1 MADATAIIDAM
12 GLDEDDVEDAADS
25 GEMSA
30 AKKKRLKKKAA
41 AERKKAE
48 ALESAIVPVE
58 KKEPE
63 PPPEPPKPKAISMA
77 TAGPGGGGGAVAERW
92 KAIYDAAGS
101 GDDAGLIKLLKHKT
115 ARVDFQQRFGDGD
128 LTATP
133 LTAAAHGG
141 QIECIQALLN
151 AKASLNLAA
160 STGATPLSLACQ
172 QGHPNAAELLI
183 IKGADVDKPKAN
195 GCTPLYMAALH
206 NQTDCVR
213 LLLGAGAK
221 VNEAAKE
228 YTAESRAAVEVKVG
242 ATPLW
247 CASRDGRAECVKL
260 LIAAGANVESKTECG
275 STPLIAAVQGSINGA
290 RQTVKQRC
298 EVIRLLLSAA
308 ANLEVSY
315 KGQTL
320 MEIAKELKDPFI
332 MEALRAPRPAAPTL
346 KSVVSAD
353 DSDLVTFAQGASAR
367 RAERRKKT
375 KALTNGLAEDLGAVS
390 ID

>member
-160 STGATPLSLACQ
+160 STGATRGRRVP
-172 QGHPNAAELLI
+172 
-183 IKGADVDKPKAN
+183 
-195 GCTPLYMAALH
+195 
-206 NQTDCVR
+206 
-213 LLLGAGAK
+213 
-221 VNEAAKE
+221 
-228 YTAESRAAVEVKVG
+228 RA
-242 ATPLW
+242 
-247 CASRDGRAECVKL
+247 
-260 LIAAGANVESKTECG
+260 
-275 STPLIAAVQGSINGA
+275 
-290 RQTVKQRC
+290 
-298 EVIRLLLSAA
+298 
-308 ANLEVSY
+308 
-315 KGQTL
+315 
-320 MEIAKELKDPFI
+320 
-332 MEALRAPRPAAPTL
+332 
-346 KSVVSAD
+346 
-353 DSDLVTFAQGASAR
+353 
-367 RAERRKKT
+367 
-375 KALTNGLAEDLGAVS
+375 
-390 ID
+390 